1 MRLRAIIPIFL
12 LLSCVFCGVNGSA
25 VAATTNTTLASVAFV
40 EGTIS
45 RDNSGNVAIHNS
57 ANSSVTL
64 SQNPQTSNNTII
76 GSGSAREKEVPT
88 IGWTDSNRT
97 SKVRSG
103 GENGTTLVNMWIE

>member
-1 MRLRAIIPIFL
+1 MRLRATILKFL
-12 LLSCVFCGVNGSA
+12 LFSCVFCC
-25 VAATTNTTLASVAFV
+25 VANVAMADTTKLASVGFV
-40 EGTIS
+40 EGTIK
-45 RDNSGNVAIHNS
+45 RDTNGSVRINNS
-57 ANSSVTL
+57 AGSPVTL

>member
-1 MRLRAIIPIFL
+1 MRLRAIILKFL
-12 LLSCVFCGVNGSA
+12 LLSCVFCGVSSSA
-25 VAATTNTTLASVAFV
+25 GATNTTLASVAYV
-40 EGTIS
+40 DGTIS
-45 RDNSGNVAIHNS
+45 RDSSGNVAIHNS

-88 IGWTDSNRT
+88 IGWTDQNRT

-103 GENGTTLVNMWIE
+103 GSSGTTLVDMWIE

>member
-64 SQNPQTSNNTII
+64 SQNPQTSTSMIP
-76 GSGSAREKEVPT
+76 SGSTRAKEVAT
-88 IGWTDSNRT
+88 IGWTDANRT
-97 SKVRSG
+97 SKVKSG
-103 GENGTTLVNMWIE
+103 TAANAPLVDMWIE